1 MVPHATATYATYT
14 RIAPAAERCGA
25 LTRRRVA
32 RDGLQ
37 GDFHRRTRRAPP
49 PRHRNRW
56 AATALRGRT
65 PGLPPRGGRARR
77 RILVGTLARCRR
89 RGLSGSP
96 RPRTPLASRRRPQ
109 PATLPRPARRRTLS
123 SPTSGS
129 STCSPRASR
138 RGSSR
143 PAGAEV
149 VPAGTADR
157 GEALSGVGGHGSRL
171 RGQSVSLPPR
181 RTVGPAQGA
190 HLAPS
195 QLRHE
200 EGPGDS
206 HVEAATLSG
215 DPI

>member
-1 MVPHATATYATYT
+1 MGRRATAAGRAAT
-14 RIAPAAERCGA
+14 
-25 LTRRRVA
+25 
-32 RDGLQ
+32 
-37 GDFHRRTRRAPP
+37 
-49 PRHRNRW
+49 RNRNRR
-56 AATALRGRT
+56 AATARSGADSS
-65 PGLPPRGGRARR
+65 GCPRGAAA
-77 RILVGTLARCRR
+77 LEDEFWSVPSPRCRR

-109 PATLPRPARRRTLS
+109 PATLPRPARRRTSS

-171 RGQSVSLPPR
+171 RGQSVSPPPR
-181 RTVGPAQGA
+181 SASPGPFEGRPRGSLPSARGTAAGAAVRPALALRTG
-190 HLAPS
+190 
-195 QLRHE
+195 LRSARQ
-200 EGPGDS
+200 P
-206 HVEAATLSG
+206 
-215 DPI
+215 